1 VLAALDALPLPVI
14 FPVHPRTKKT
24 IGHVDRVIL
33 TEPQP
38 YLRFL
43 SLEAA
48 AAGVV
53 TDSGGLQE
61 ETTVLGVPCFTLR
74 VNTERPETL
83 EGTNRLITEADLAE
97 VPRLIGEPTPGH
109 VPELWDGR
117 AGERAAAAIEAAL
130 A

>member
-1 VLAALDALPLPVI
+1 
-14 FPVHPRTKKT
+14 
-24 IGHVDRVIL
+24 
-33 TEPQP
+33 
-38 YLRFL
+38 
-43 SLEAA
+43 
-48 AAGVV
+48 
-53 TDSGGLQE
+53 
-61 ETTVLGVPCFTLR
+61 LR